1 MTALLNLAACVRVG
15 RLAVIAAALVI
26 GIVAFGVP
34 AVTEAAGAGQ
44 AAAGASENTPV
55 CSIIFMGFFGWL
67 IDLMTGGALE
77 RTLC

>member
-1 MTALLNLAACVRVG
+1 MTALLNLAAHARVG
-15 RLAVIAAALVI
+15 RLAVAAAALVI

-44 AAAGASENTPV
+44 IAGASENTPV